1 LNYRHAF
8 HAGNF
13 ADVVKHA
20 TLVRIL
26 VHLCAKP
33 APFRVIDT
41 HAGAG
46 LYDLAGPEATRSGE
60 WRSGIARLLTA
71 APSER
76 AKALLAPYREVV
88 AALNRQDELTA
99 YPGSPMVARAFLRGR
114 DRLIAC
120 ELDPAAAA
128 ALARNLR
135 SDRRCSAIA
144 IDGWIALNA
153 YIPPKERRGLVLID
167 PPFEEVVDFARLGDA
182 LQAAHRKWTSGIYL
196 LWYPLKERQGAD
208 ALVHRLRH
216 CGIGKILRAQLHLP
230 MSAVAPERLSACGL
244 IIVNPPWILEGE
256 LKLLL
261 PELLATLA
269 QGRGGTHALDWLAGE
284 K

>member
-1 LNYRHAF
+1 MGGHC
-8 HAGNF
+8 NF

-46 LYDLAGPEATRSGE
+46 LYDLAGPEASRSGE
-60 WRSGIARLLTA
+60 WRSGIARLLAA
-71 APSER
+71 APGER
-76 AKALLAPYREVV
+76 AAALLAPYREAV
-88 AALNRQDELTA
+88 AALNGPDELTA
-99 YPGSPMVARAFLRGR
+99 YPGSPMVVRAFLRGY

-120 ELDPAAAA
+120 ELESAAAA

-135 SDRRCSAIA
+135 SDRRCKAIA
-144 IDGWIALNA
+144 IDGWTALNA
-153 YIPPKERRGLVLID
+153 YLPPKERRGLVLID
-167 PPFEEVVDFARLGDA
+167 PPFEDVVDFPRLGDA

-196 LWYPLKERQGAD
+196 LWYPLKERQRAD
-208 ALVHRLRH
+208 ALVDRLCH
-216 CGIGKILRAQLHLP
+216 CGIGKVLRAEIHLP
-230 MSAVAPERLSACGL
+230 VSGAPERLSACGL
-244 IIVNPPWILEGE
+244 IIVNPPWRLEGE

-261 PELLATLA
+261 PELVAALA
-269 QGRGGTHALDWLAGE
+269 QGRGGTHALERLAGE